1 MELEEV
7 RWVVRFSRQTSLGQ
21 HPCNLQEQ
29 MTWEKKL
36 YDAFLL
42 SLQDPKLT
50 FWLPVFTKVS
60 YGSCNRRKGYYT
72 DGAPFAKWLW
82 SLMIM
87 HLSMVLPEGG
97 GGQSSLG
104 VYVGMVHWI
113 CWHLLPIFSPGWRTG
128 LLLQFYSRIP
138 EEKTPAG
145 ICYAPSR
152 NGSERE

>member
-50 FWLPVFTKVS
+50 FWFPVFTKVS
-60 YGSCNRRKGYYT
+60 YGIYIAITEEKAT
-72 DGAPFAKWLW
+72 I
-82 SLMIM
+82 LM
-87 HLSMVLPEGG
+87 E
-97 GGQSSLG
+97 
-104 VYVGMVHWI
+104 
-113 CWHLLPIFSPGWRTG
+113 
-128 LLLQFYSRIP
+128 LLLQ
-138 EEKTPAG
+138 
-145 ICYAPSR
+145 
-152 NGSERE
+152 NDSEV